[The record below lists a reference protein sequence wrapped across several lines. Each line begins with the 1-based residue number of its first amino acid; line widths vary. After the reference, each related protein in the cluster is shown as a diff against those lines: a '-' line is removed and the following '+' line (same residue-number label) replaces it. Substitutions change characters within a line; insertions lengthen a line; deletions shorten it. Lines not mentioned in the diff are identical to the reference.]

1 MEGFLGTRADFIVDL
16 VMTISGFLPFL
27 LVFTFYMALKGKHKL
42 HKFLQI
48 TLFSIVVVL
57 VIALEWDVQLGG
69 LSGISDK
76 SPYAGTTEL
85 LVVFL
90 VHLFFAVSSFFGWL
104 WLIVK
109 SSKRYPKDFDFNHK
123 RWGKILFFGIVMMA
137 VTGWLLYWM
146 TFAA

>member
-27 LVFTFYMALKGKHKL
+27 LVFTFYLAVKGRHKL

-57 VIALEWDVQLGG
+57 VIALEWDVQFGG

-85 LVVFL
+85 LIVFL
-90 VHLFFAVSSFFGWL
+90 VHLFFAMSSFFGWL
-104 WLIVK
+104 WLIIK
-109 SSKRYPKDFDFNHK
+109 SAKRYPENFNFNHK
-123 RWGKILFFGIVMMA
+123 KWGKILFFGIVMMA